1 VEVEPLCGRRSPQ
14 AKSRAQPRELSK
26 PRDESHHHAASGSS
40 LDGRVDRRPHL
51 RKACASRLY
60 RRLRQVSG
68 HGFIRAVTSLFT
80 PCHPDRPRASF
91 ASKRE
96 WKDPENEPHH
106 HAASGSSLRNI
117 FHGEPCNY
125 KQRSPFAST
134 MNQRQRR
141 DIIEPTL
148 KASDR
153 VPTRAVF
160 CVLG

>member
-80 PCHPDRPRASF
+80 PCHPDRPRASY

-96 WKDPENEPHH
+96 WKLSRSAGVSARRRNPERSRGSYPSPENKSHH
-106 HAASGSSLRNI
+106 HAASGSSLD
-117 FHGEPCNY
+117 G
-125 KQRSPFAST
+125 
-134 MNQRQRR
+134 
-141 DIIEPTL
+141 
-148 KASDR
+148 R
-153 VPTRAVF
+153 VDAGALACEKP
-160 CVLG
+160 VLRGCIAA